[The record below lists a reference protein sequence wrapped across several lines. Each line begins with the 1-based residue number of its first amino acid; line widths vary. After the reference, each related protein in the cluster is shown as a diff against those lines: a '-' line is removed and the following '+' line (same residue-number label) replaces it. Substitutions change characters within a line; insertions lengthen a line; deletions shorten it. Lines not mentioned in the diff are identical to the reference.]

1 MEKKVI
7 AVFGGSF
14 NPPINSH
21 ISLAKDIVEKCE
33 MIEKLIFV
41 PVSTKYQ
48 KSKLASDEHRY
59 NMLKLICENEDKLEV
74 SNIELI
80 QDKQL
85 YTIQTLDLLKGQYG
99 QDYDLWFV
107 MGTDNLKQI
116 GNWYNTE
123 RLLEEYKIIVLERE
137 EDRLE
142 DLIKENELLEKYK
155 ESLIKIEGIE
165 KIFLSSTMIR
175 DKIKNGENIDEYI
188 SNIVKEYIE
197 NKNLYREV
205 TNVILQ

>member
-1 MEKKVI
+1 MNKKVI

-59 NMLKLICENEDKLEV
+59 NMLKLICENEEKLEV

-85 YTIQTLDLLKGQYG
+85 YTIQTLDFLKEQYG

-137 EDRLE
+137 NDRVE
-142 DLIKENELLEKYK
+142 DLIKDSKLLEKYK
-155 ESLIKIEGIE
+155 KSLIKIDGID

-175 DKIKNGENIDEYI
+175 DKIKNGEEVEDFIDEE
-188 SNIVKEYIE
+188 VLEYIKN
-197 NKNLYREV
+197 NKLY
-205 TNVILQ
+205 I

>member
-21 ISLAKDIVEKCE
+21 CLLAKQIIEKCNNV
-33 MIEKLIFV
+33 EKLIFV

-85 YTIQTLDLLKGQYG
+85 YTIETLDLLKKQFGESYEI
-99 QDYDLWFV
+99 YFV
-107 MGTDNLKQI
+107 MGTDNLKEVDTW
-116 GNWYNTE
+116 NSPK
-123 RLLEEYKIIVLERE
+123 RLLKEYKIIVLERKN
-137 EDRLE
+137 DKLE
-142 DLIKENELLEKYK
+142 DVIQKNKLLEKHK
-155 ESLIKIEGIE
+155 KSLIKIEGID

-175 DKIKNGENIDEYI
+175 DKIKNGENVEEFINTDVLEYI
-188 SNIVKEYIE
+188 KDNKLYI
-197 NKNLYREV
+197 
-205 TNVILQ
+205 